1 MGYGESIRYAW
12 NKIGWKGEI
21 MDLNTGLTSKQ
32 VEERRRKGLQNG
44 DIDVKTKSVKRII
57 ADNLFTLFN
66 FVNLIMAFSVAMVH
80 SYKNI
85 LFIGVVVWN
94 MLIGVVQEVRS
105 KRVIDKMSILSQ
117 PKATVLRN
125 GTEEQIRLKDIVLN
139 DILIL
144 KSGNQVC
151 ADAVILY
158 GECDMDESLLTG
170 ESECVH
176 KKPGDEILSGSFV
189 VSGKVKAEVNH
200 VGKENYVG
208 KITEK
213 VKYLKKNQ
221 SEIMRSVKFIIKVV
235 SICIVPLAAILL
247 YNQIKVTGQGIDGA
261 IVNTVAALIGTM
273 PSGLVLLTTIV
284 MEVSVIKLSKH
295 NTLVQDVYCVE
306 TLARVDVL
314 CLDKTGTITEGKMQV
329 ADVIMMSGMNE
340 GRLHDIMCG
349 FCTAME
355 DENATLQAVKNY
367 FKEKSDWQPL
377 KIIPFSSDKKYSLA
391 SFKGH
396 GTCVMGAAEF
406 LPINGRMEEYFNIIK
421 DFKDSGSRMVAVAC
435 SDKEMYGDE
444 IPDDLKIS
452 AILVINDK
460 IRDNAKE
467 TIEYFKEQDVDVKI
481 ISGDAPETVSIVA
494 RDAGVENWDKVVNA
508 AALNDAELCDA
519 AEKYTVFGRVTP
531 EQKLK
536 LVEILKSKG
545 HVVGMTGD
553 GVNDVMALKEADCS
567 VAMHSGSD
575 AVRSVSQLVLMDS
588 DFSSMP
594 KIVAEGRRTINNI
607 ERSATLYLVKTIYSF
622 ILAVAFAFINY
633 SYPFMPIQL
642 TLIGALAI
650 GIPSFILAME
660 PNYDRVEG
668 KFLINVMQVSIP
680 GAMSII
686 VNVVMALVIAQKT
699 GASYTEMSTLAAYLT
714 SIASMVVL
722 YDLCLPFNLF
732 RKIMFLVLSAVFL
745 GAFNFFKPLF
755 CITTIPWEILIVVVS
770 LGIITFLLHKLFVRI
785 IEMLFKVG

>member
-1 MGYGESIRYAW
+1 
-12 NKIGWKGEI
+12 
-21 MDLNTGLTSKQ
+21 MDVNTGLTSKQ
-32 VEERRRKGLQNG
+32 VEERKHKGLQNG

-66 FVNLIMAFSVAMVH
+66 LVNLIMALSVAMVH
-80 SYKNI
+80 SYKNM
-85 LFIGVVVWN
+85 LFIGVAVWN
-94 MLIGVVQEVRS
+94 MLIGIVQEVRS

-117 PKATVLRN
+117 PKATVLRD
-125 GTEEQIRLKDIVLN
+125 GVEEEIQLKNVVLN
-139 DILIL
+139 DILVL

-151 ADAVILY
+151 ADAIVLH

-176 KKPGDEILSGSFV
+176 KKAGDEILSGSFV
-189 VSGKVKAEVNH
+189 VSGSVKAEVNH
-200 VGKENYVG
+200 IGNENYAG

-221 SEIMRSVKFIIKVV
+221 SEIMKAVKFIIKVV
-235 SICIVPLAAILL
+235 SVCIVPLAVILL
-247 YNQIKVTGQGIDGA
+247 YNQMKVTGHGIDGA
-261 IVNTVAALIGTM
+261 IINTVAALIGTM

-295 NTLVQDVYCVE
+295 NTLVQDLYCIE

-329 ADVIMMSGMNE
+329 MDVITMPDMDE
-340 GRLHDIMCG
+340 DRLHDIMCG
-349 FCTAME
+349 FCTVME
-355 DENATLQAVKNY
+355 DENATLQAVKKYYN
-367 FKEKSDWQPL
+367 KKSSWQSV
-377 KIIPFSSDKKYSLA
+377 KTIPFSSDKKWSLA
-391 SFKGH
+391 SFEGH
-396 GTCVMGAAEF
+396 GTCVLGAAEF
-406 LPINGRMEEYFNIIK
+406 LPMNGDMTEYFNAVK
-421 DFKDSGSRMVAVAC
+421 KYSEKGSRMLAVAY
-435 SDKEMYGDE
+435 SENDMQGDI
-444 IPDDLKIS
+444 IPDDLNIS

-467 TIEYFKEQDVDVKI
+467 TIEYFKKQDVDIKI
-481 ISGDAPETVSIVA
+481 ISGDSPDTVSIVA
-494 RDAGVENWDKVVNA
+494 RNAGVKDWDKVINTTELTDKELEEA
-508 AALNDAELCDA
+508 AD
-519 AEKYTVFGRVTP
+519 KYTVFGRVTP

-536 LVEILKSKG
+536 LVEILKSRG
-545 HVVGMTGD
+545 HIVGMTGD

-567 VAMHSGSD
+567 IAMHSGSD
-575 AVRSVSQLVLMDS
+575 AVRSVSQMVLMDS

-633 SYPFMPIQL
+633 SYPFLPIQL

-668 KFLINVMQVSIP
+668 KFLINVMQVAVP

-686 VNVVMALVIAQKT
+686 ANVVMALIIAETT
-699 GASYTEMSTLAAYLT
+699 GANYTEMSTLAAYLT
-714 SIASMVVL
+714 SIASMVIL
-722 YDLCLPFNLF
+722 YDLCIPFNLF
-732 RKIMFLVLSAVFL
+732 RTIMFSLLVAIFF

-755 CITTIPWEILIVVVS
+755 CVTTIPWELIIVVVS
-770 LGIITFLLHKLFVRI
+770 LGIVTFMLHKLFVRI
-785 IEMLFKVG
+785 TEMLFKVG

>member
-1 MGYGESIRYAW
+1 
-12 NKIGWKGEI
+12 
-21 MDLNTGLTSKQ
+21 MDVNTGLTSKQ
-32 VEERRRKGLQNG
+32 VEERKRKGLQNG

-66 FVNLIMAFSVAMVH
+66 LVNLIMALSVAMVH
-80 SYKNI
+80 SYKNM
-85 LFIGVVVWN
+85 LFIGVAVWN
-94 MLIGVVQEVRS
+94 MLIGIVQEVRS

-117 PKATVLRN
+117 PKATVLRD
-125 GTEEQIRLKDIVLN
+125 GVEEEIQLKSVVLN
-139 DILIL
+139 DILVL

-151 ADAVILY
+151 ADAIILH

-176 KKPGDEILSGSFV
+176 KKAGDEILSGSFV
-189 VSGKVKAEVNH
+189 VSGSVKAEVNH
-200 VGKENYVG
+200 IGNENYAG

-221 SEIMRSVKFIIKVV
+221 SEIMKAVKFIIKVV
-235 SICIVPLAAILL
+235 SICIVPLAVILL

-261 IVNTVAALIGTM
+261 IINTVAALIGTM

-295 NTLVQDVYCVE
+295 NTLVQDLYCIE

-329 ADVIMMSGMNE
+329 TDVITLSDMDE
-340 GRLHDIMCG
+340 GRLRDIMCG
-349 FCTAME
+349 FCTVME
-355 DENATLQAVKNY
+355 DENATLLAVKKYYN
-367 FKEKSDWQPL
+367 EKSSWKPV
-377 KIIPFSSDKKYSLA
+377 KTIPFSSDKKWSLA
-391 SFKGH
+391 SFEGH
-396 GTCVMGAAEF
+396 GTCVLGAAEF
-406 LPINGRMEEYFNIIK
+406 LPVKSDMAEYFDAIK
-421 DFKDSGSRMVAVAC
+421 EYSEKGSRMLAVAY
-435 SDKEMYGDE
+435 SEKDMHGDI
-444 IPDDLKIS
+444 IPDDLEIS

-460 IRDNAKE
+460 IRDNAKD
-467 TIEYFKEQDVDVKI
+467 TIEYFKKQDVDIKI
-481 ISGDAPETVSIVA
+481 ISGDSPDTVSIVA
-494 RDAGVENWDKVVNA
+494 RNAGVKDWDKVINA
-508 AALNDAELCDA
+508 AALNERELEEA
-519 AEKYTVFGRVTP
+519 AEEYTVFGRVTP

-536 LVEILKSKG
+536 LVEILKSRG

-567 VAMHSGSD
+567 IAMHSGSD

-594 KIVAEGRRTINNI
+594 EIVAEGRRTINNI

-622 ILAVAFAFINY
+622 ILAIAFAFINY
-633 SYPFMPIQL
+633 SYPFLPIQL

-668 KFLINVMQVSIP
+668 KFLINVMQVAMP

-686 VNVVMALVIAQKT
+686 ANVVMALIIAERT
-699 GASYTEMSTLAAYLT
+699 NANYTEMSTLAAYLT
-714 SIASMVVL
+714 SIASMVIL
-722 YDLCLPFNLF
+722 YDLCIPFNLF
-732 RKIMFLVLSAVFL
+732 RTIMFSLLAVVFL

-755 CITTIPWEILIVVVS
+755 CVTTIPWELIIVVVS

-785 IEMLFKVG
+785 IDMLFKVG

>member
-1 MGYGESIRYAW
+1 
-12 NKIGWKGEI
+12 
-21 MDLNTGLTSKQ
+21 MDVNTGLTSKQ
-32 VEERRRKGLQNG
+32 VEERKHKGLQNG

-66 FVNLIMAFSVAMVH
+66 LVNLIMALSVAMVH
-80 SYKNI
+80 SYKNM
-85 LFIGVVVWN
+85 LFIGVAVWN
-94 MLIGVVQEVRS
+94 MLIGIVQEVRS

-117 PKATVLRN
+117 PKATVLRD
-125 GTEEQIRLKDIVLN
+125 GVEEEIQLKNVVLN
-139 DILIL
+139 DILVL

-151 ADAVILY
+151 ADAIVLH

-176 KKPGDEILSGSFV
+176 KKAGDEILSGSFV
-189 VSGKVKAEVNH
+189 VSGSVKAEVNH
-200 VGKENYVG
+200 IGNENYAG

-221 SEIMRSVKFIIKVV
+221 SEIMKAVKFIIKVV
-235 SICIVPLAAILL
+235 SVCIVPLAVILL
-247 YNQIKVTGQGIDGA
+247 YNQMKVTGHGIDGA
-261 IVNTVAALIGTM
+261 IINTVAALIGTM

-295 NTLVQDVYCVE
+295 NTLVQDLYCIE

-329 ADVIMMSGMNE
+329 MDVITMPDMDE

-349 FCTAME
+349 FCTVME
-355 DENATLQAVKNY
+355 DENATLQAVKKYYN
-367 FKEKSDWQPL
+367 EKSGWQSV
-377 KIIPFSSDKKYSLA
+377 KTIPFSSDKKWSLA
-391 SFKGH
+391 SFEGH
-396 GTCVMGAAEF
+396 GTCVLGAAEF
-406 LPINGRMEEYFNIIK
+406 LPMNGDMTEYFNAVK
-421 DFKDSGSRMVAVAC
+421 KYSEKGSRMLAVAY
-435 SDKEMYGDE
+435 SEKDMQGDI
-444 IPDDLKIS
+444 IPEDLKIT
-452 AILVINDK
+452 AVLVINDK

-467 TIEYFKEQDVDVKI
+467 TIEYFKKQDVDIKI
-481 ISGDAPETVSIVA
+481 ISGDSPDTVSIVA
-494 RDAGVENWDKVVNA
+494 RNAGVKDWDKVINT
-508 AALNDAELCDA
+508 AELTDKELEEA

-536 LVEILKSKG
+536 LVEILKSRG
-545 HVVGMTGD
+545 HIVGMTGD

-567 VAMHSGSD
+567 IAMHSGSD
-575 AVRSVSQLVLMDS
+575 AVRSVSQMVLMDS

-633 SYPFMPIQL
+633 SYPFLPIQL

-668 KFLINVMQVSIP
+668 KFLINVMQVAVP

-686 VNVVMALVIAQKT
+686 ANVVMALIIAETT
-699 GASYTEMSTLAAYLT
+699 GANYTEMSTLAAYLT
-714 SIASMVVL
+714 SIASMVIL
-722 YDLCLPFNLF
+722 YDLCIPFNLF
-732 RKIMFLVLSAVFL
+732 RTIMFSLLVAIFL

-755 CITTIPWEILIVVVS
+755 CVTKIPWELIIVVVS
-770 LGIITFLLHKLFVRI
+770 LGIVTFLLHKLFIRI
-785 IEMLFKVG
+785 TEMLFKVG

>member
-1 MGYGESIRYAW
+1 
-12 NKIGWKGEI
+12 
-21 MDLNTGLTSKQ
+21 MDVNTGLTSKQ
-32 VEERRRKGLQNG
+32 VEEIKRKGLQNG

-66 FVNLIMAFSVAMVH
+66 LVNLIMALSIAMVH
-80 SYKNI
+80 SYKNM
-85 LFIGVVVWN
+85 LFIGVAVWN
-94 MLIGVVQEVRS
+94 MLIGIVQEVRS

-117 PKATVLRN
+117 PKATVLRD
-125 GTEEQIRLKDIVLN
+125 GVEEEIQLKNVVLN

-151 ADAVILY
+151 ADAIVLH

-176 KKPGDEILSGSFV
+176 KKAGDGILSGSFV
-189 VSGKVKAEVNH
+189 VSGSVKAEVNH
-200 VGKENYVG
+200 IGNENYAG

-221 SEIMRSVKFIIKVV
+221 SEIMKAVKFIIKVV
-235 SICIVPLAAILL
+235 SVCIVPLAVILL
-247 YNQIKVTGQGIDGA
+247 YNQMKVTGHGIDGA
-261 IVNTVAALIGTM
+261 IINTVAALIGTM

-284 MEVSVIKLSKH
+284 MEVSVIKLSKY
-295 NTLVQDVYCVE
+295 NTLVQDLYCIE

-329 ADVIMMSGMNE
+329 MDVITMPDMDV

-355 DENATLQAVKNY
+355 DENATLQAIKKY
-367 FKEKSDWQPL
+367 YKEKSSW
-377 KIIPFSSDKKYSLA
+377 KSVKTIPFSSDKKWSLA
-391 SFKGH
+391 SFEDH
-396 GTCVMGAAEF
+396 GTCVLGAAEF
-406 LPINGRMEEYFNIIK
+406 LPMNGDMTEYFNAVK
-421 DFKDSGSRMVAVAC
+421 KYSEKGSRMLAVAY
-435 SDKEMYGDE
+435 SEKDMQGDI

-452 AILVINDK
+452 AVLVINDK

-467 TIEYFKEQDVDVKI
+467 TIEYFKKQDVDIKI
-481 ISGDAPETVSIVA
+481 ISGDSPDTVSIVA
-494 RDAGVENWDKVVNA
+494 RNAGVKDWDKVINT
-508 AALNDAELCDA
+508 AELTDKELEEA

-536 LVEILKSKG
+536 LVEILKSRG
-545 HVVGMTGD
+545 HIVGMTGD

-567 VAMHSGSD
+567 IAMHSGSD
-575 AVRSVSQLVLMDS
+575 AVRSVSQMVLMDS

-633 SYPFMPIQL
+633 SYPFLPIQL

-668 KFLINVMQVSIP
+668 KFLINVMQVAVP

-686 VNVVMALVIAQKT
+686 ANVVMALIIAETT
-699 GASYTEMSTLAAYLT
+699 GANYTEMSTLAAYLT
-714 SIASMVVL
+714 SIASMVIL
-722 YDLCLPFNLF
+722 YDLCIPFNLF
-732 RKIMFLVLSAVFL
+732 RTIMFSLLAAIFL

-755 CITTIPWEILIVVVS
+755 CVTTIPLELIIVVVS
-770 LGIITFLLHKLFVRI
+770 LGIVTFLLHKLFVRI
-785 IEMLFKVG
+785 TEMLFKVG

>member
-1 MGYGESIRYAW
+1 
-12 NKIGWKGEI
+12 
-21 MDLNTGLTSKQ
+21 MDVNTGLTSKQ
-32 VEERRRKGLQNG
+32 VEERKHKGLQNG

-66 FVNLIMAFSVAMVH
+66 LVNLIMALSVAMVH
-80 SYKNI
+80 SYKNM
-85 LFIGVVVWN
+85 LFIGVAVWN
-94 MLIGVVQEVRS
+94 MLIGIVQEVRS

-117 PKATVLRN
+117 PKATVLRD
-125 GTEEQIRLKDIVLN
+125 GVEEEIQLKNVVLN
-139 DILIL
+139 DILVL

-151 ADAVILY
+151 ADAIVLH

-176 KKPGDEILSGSFV
+176 KKAGDEILSGSFV
-189 VSGKVKAEVNH
+189 VSGSVKAEVNH
-200 VGKENYVG
+200 IGNENYAG

-221 SEIMRSVKFIIKVV
+221 SEIMKAVKFIIKVV
-235 SICIVPLAAILL
+235 SVCIVPLAVILL
-247 YNQIKVTGQGIDGA
+247 YNQMKVTGHGIDGA
-261 IVNTVAALIGTM
+261 IINTVAALIGTM

-295 NTLVQDVYCVE
+295 NTLVQDLYCIE

-329 ADVIMMSGMNE
+329 MDVITMSDMDE

-355 DENATLQAVKNY
+355 DENATLLAVKNY
-367 FKEKSDWQPL
+367 YNEKSSWQSV
-377 KIIPFSSDKKYSLA
+377 KTIPFSSDKKWSLA
-391 SFKGH
+391 SFEGH
-396 GTCVMGAAEF
+396 GTCVLGAAEF
-406 LPINGRMEEYFNIIK
+406 LSMNGDMTEYFNAVK
-421 DFKDSGSRMVAVAC
+421 KYSEKGSRTLAVAY
-435 SDKEMYGDE
+435 SEKDMQGDI
-444 IPDDLKIS
+444 IPDDLRIS

-460 IRDNAKE
+460 IRDNARE
-467 TIEYFKEQDVDVKI
+467 TIEYFKKQDVDIKI
-481 ISGDAPETVSIVA
+481 ISGDSPDTVSIVA
-494 RDAGVENWDKVVNA
+494 RNAGVKDWDKVISTT
-508 AALNDAELCDA
+508 ELTDKELEEA

-536 LVEILKSKG
+536 LVEILKSRG
-545 HVVGMTGD
+545 HIVGMTGD

-567 VAMHSGSD
+567 IAMHSGSD
-575 AVRSVSQLVLMDS
+575 AVRSVSQMVLMDS

-633 SYPFMPIQL
+633 SYPFLPIQL

-668 KFLINVMQVSIP
+668 KFLINVMQVAVP

-686 VNVVMALVIAQKT
+686 ANVVMALIIAETT
-699 GASYTEMSTLAAYLT
+699 GANYTEMSTLAAYLT
-714 SIASMVVL
+714 SIASMVIL
-722 YDLCLPFNLF
+722 YDLCIPFNLF
-732 RKIMFLVLSAVFL
+732 RTIMFSLLTAIFF

-755 CITTIPWEILIVVVS
+755 CVTIIPWELIIVVVS
-770 LGIITFLLHKLFVRI
+770 LGIVTFLLHKLFVRI
-785 IEMLFKVG
+785 TEMLFKVG

>member
-1 MGYGESIRYAW
+1 
-12 NKIGWKGEI
+12 
-21 MDLNTGLTSKQ
+21 MDVNTGLTSKQ
-32 VEERRRKGLQNG
+32 VEERKHKGLQNG

-66 FVNLIMAFSVAMVH
+66 LVNLIMALSVAMVH
-80 SYKNI
+80 SYKNM
-85 LFIGVVVWN
+85 LFIGVAVWN
-94 MLIGVVQEVRS
+94 ILIGIVQEVRS

-117 PKATVLRN
+117 PKATVLRD
-125 GTEEQIRLKDIVLN
+125 GVEEEIQLKNVVLN
-139 DILIL
+139 DILVL

-151 ADAVILY
+151 ADAIVLH

-176 KKPGDEILSGSFV
+176 KKAGDEILSGSFV
-189 VSGKVKAEVNH
+189 VSGSVKAEVNH
-200 VGKENYVG
+200 IGNENYAG

-221 SEIMRSVKFIIKVV
+221 SEIMKAVKFIIKVV
-235 SICIVPLAAILL
+235 SVCIVPLAVILL
-247 YNQIKVTGQGIDGA
+247 YNQMKVTGHGIDGA
-261 IVNTVAALIGTM
+261 IINTVAALIGTM

-295 NTLVQDVYCVE
+295 NTLVQDLYCIE

-329 ADVIMMSGMNE
+329 MDVITMTDMDE

-355 DENATLQAVKNY
+355 DENATLLAVKNY
-367 FKEKSDWQPL
+367 YNEKSSWQSV
-377 KIIPFSSDKKYSLA
+377 KTIPFSSDKKWSLA
-391 SFKGH
+391 SFEGH
-396 GTCVMGAAEF
+396 GTCVLGAAEF
-406 LPINGRMEEYFNIIK
+406 LPMNGDMTEYFNAVK
-421 DFKDSGSRMVAVAC
+421 KYSEKGSRMLAVAY
-435 SDKEMYGDE
+435 SEKDMQGDI

-452 AILVINDK
+452 AVLVINDK

-467 TIEYFKEQDVDVKI
+467 TIEYFKKQDVDIKI
-481 ISGDAPETVSIVA
+481 ISGDSPDTVSIVA
-494 RDAGVENWDKVVNA
+494 RNAGVKDWDKVINT
-508 AALNDAELCDA
+508 AELTDKELEEA
-519 AEKYTVFGRVTP
+519 ADKYTVFGRVTP

-536 LVEILKSKG
+536 LVEILKSRG
-545 HVVGMTGD
+545 HIVGMTGD

-567 VAMHSGSD
+567 IAMHSGSD
-575 AVRSVSQLVLMDS
+575 AVRSVSQMVLMDS

-633 SYPFMPIQL
+633 SYPFLPIQL

-668 KFLINVMQVSIP
+668 KFLINVMQVAVP

-686 VNVVMALVIAQKT
+686 ANVVMALIIAETT
-699 GASYTEMSTLAAYLT
+699 GANYTEMSTLAAYLT
-714 SIASMVVL
+714 SIASMVIL
-722 YDLCLPFNLF
+722 YDLCIPFNLF
-732 RKIMFLVLSAVFL
+732 RTIMFSFLVAIFF

-755 CITTIPWEILIVVVS
+755 CVTTIPWELIIVVVS
-770 LGIITFLLHKLFVRI
+770 LGIVTFLLHKLFVRI
-785 IEMLFKVG
+785 TEMLFKVG